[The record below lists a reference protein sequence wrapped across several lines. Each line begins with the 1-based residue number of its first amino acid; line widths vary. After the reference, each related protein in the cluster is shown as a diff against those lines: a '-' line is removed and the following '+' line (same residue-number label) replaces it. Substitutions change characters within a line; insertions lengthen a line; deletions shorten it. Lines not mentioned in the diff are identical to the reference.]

1 MATTTVRRWRW
12 RSPWG
17 ALPILVVDGRIAAIA
32 LDPRQPLPA
41 PGAAPAA
48 DGRGTAGRGPVSTP
62 AAAQRLLDAAV
73 AGRLSRR
80 EALAASYLGW
90 ATVFE
95 REVLEGLARIPAGR
109 TATYGELAAA
119 IGRPRAARAVG
130 GALGRN
136 RLPVLLPC
144 HRIVAASGIGGYGG
158 GAGSAWRPGGRAP
171 LDFKRALLARE
182 GVRLP

>member
-41 PGAAPAA
+41 SGAAP
-48 DGRGTAGRGPVSTP
+48 
-62 AAAQRLLDAAV
+62 AAV